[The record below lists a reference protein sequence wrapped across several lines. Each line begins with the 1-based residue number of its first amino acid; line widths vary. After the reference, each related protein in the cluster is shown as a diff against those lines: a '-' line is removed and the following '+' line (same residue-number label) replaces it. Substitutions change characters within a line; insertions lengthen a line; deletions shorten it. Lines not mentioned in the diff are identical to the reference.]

1 MVHVVTAHWN
11 EDLQWL
17 HDLNDEFQ
25 YLTISV
31 CDKLSNP
38 NYAGSG
44 ECDVDTNH
52 GHEASAY
59 LKYIINHYDTLPN
72 NICFIHG
79 HDTAWHQ
86 KYSMSEVLSR
96 VHTNKK
102 LLPDFCSLNAVLTP
116 DPDAPH
122 EVRNWARG
130 RDRMKES
137 FPKFYDRY
145 MKHRYTGNS
154 TQYDCCAQ
162 FCTTN
167 DKIRKLPKEAYEL
180 LAREL
185 LQCRDGHGMT
195 ERCAATLEMNWH
207 KIIGGMPDRVQDG
220 SAWLNAI
227 MTEKSFEVEKDN
239 EVETVYP
246 NDFVSGKLAHS
257 RQRGCVAKNGSEDG
271 DNYYNKDCRSVD
283 KKDATRSNAI
293 LIMVILVMILMT
305 TITFKSCR

>member
-1 MVHVVTAHWN
+1 MVHIVTAHWN
-11 EDLQWL
+11 ENLQWL
-17 HDLNDEFQ
+17 YDLNDEFE

-31 CDKLSNP
+31 CDKLSNLD
-38 NYAGSG
+38 YAGSG
-44 ECDVDTNH
+44 NCDVDTNH

-86 KYSMSEVLSR
+86 KYSMREVLSR
-96 VHTNKK
+96 VHANEK
-102 LLPDFCSLNAVLTP
+102 LLPDFCSLNGVLTP

-122 EVRNWARG
+122 EVQNWARA

-145 MKHRYTGNS
+145 MKRRYTGNS

-180 LAREL
+180 LAQEL
-185 LQCRDGHGMT
+185 SQCKDGKGMT

-227 MTEKSFEVEKDN
+227 MTEKSFEVEKNN
-239 EVETVYP
+239 ETEHTVRR
-246 NDFVSGKLAHS
+246 NDFEK
-257 RQRGCVAKNGSEDG
+257 GSEDW
-271 DNYYNKDCRSVD
+271 DDYYDKDR
-283 KKDATRSNAI
+283 R
-293 LIMVILVMILMT
+293 
-305 TITFKSCR
+305 SCRLGPIIIIVVLLALACALACAFVSQKKTSSDDVIRNS